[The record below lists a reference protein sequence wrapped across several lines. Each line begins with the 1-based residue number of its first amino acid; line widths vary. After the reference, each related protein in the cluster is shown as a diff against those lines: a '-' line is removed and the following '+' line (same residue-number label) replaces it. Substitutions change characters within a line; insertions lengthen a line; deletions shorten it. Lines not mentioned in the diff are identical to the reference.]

1 MLTDQLCPTLCDPM
15 DYNPPGSSVYGIL
28 QARIL
33 EWVAIPFS
41 RGFSRFRDQ
50 AWVSCIAVRFFTI
63 WAIREAQP
71 QGAQVQFL
79 VGELRSHR
87 LCVTVKRYIYFFFNE
102 VSGRSGDGIKI
113 CGSLHSTISTVP
125 KAKAISMAEI
135 LMAHLAI
142 QPHAQQ
148 QISVSLPQ

>member
-1 MLTDQLCPTLCDPM
+1 MCHSQK
-15 DYNPPGSSVYGIL
+15 I
-28 QARIL
+28 
-33 EWVAIPFS
+33 
-41 RGFSRFRDQ
+41 
-50 AWVSCIAVRFFTI
+50 
-63 WAIREAQP
+63 
-71 QGAQVQFL
+71 
-79 VGELRSHR
+79 
-87 LCVTVKRYIYFFFNE
+87 YIYIFFNE

-148 QISVSLPQ
+148 QITVSLPNNK